1 MRSMMQD
8 NAAAWRRQVNK
19 EIEKIRDEFLNQ
31 ACRYLFGQGAN
42 CNDFRRPGMPA
53 LQAIP
58 LSKRGHQR

>member
-1 MRSMMQD
+1 M
-8 NAAAWRRQVNK
+8 NK

-42 CNDFRRPGMPA
+42 CHDIRRIGLGLPA

-58 LSKRGHQR
+58 LSQRGHQR